1 MCICVLSWSVSVSLR
16 QDKGTKKFARL
27 AMKRQICWP
36 YEPGYCKKDAPMWA
50 WKVLECIGWHSIGVW
65 RASSKW
71 WWPMRSISKRSQAA
85 KCDVRLHR
93 IIAPE
98 SVKTLKEP
106 AVPPAVLLGG
116 EAGR

>member
-1 MCICVLSWSVSVSLR
+1 ML
-16 QDKGTKKFARL
+16 
-27 AMKRQICWP
+27 
-36 YEPGYCKKDAPMWA
+36 
-50 WKVLECIGWHSIGVW
+50 
-65 RASSKW
+65 
-71 WWPMRSISKRSQAA
+71 SISKRFQGG

-93 IIAPE
+93 IIAPK